1 MSKEKAGEY
10 PLTDAELDIA
20 SAADLKAYA
29 VYLDWMLDMA
39 RRNAVVHQDALE
51 NALGRIL
58 KLDAEVATLKV
69 ELHAERARRAGR
81 ATSPRKRETCRANGA
96 LGGRPRTRPPVDP
109 NAPKRPRGRPRK
121 TE

>member
-10 PLTDAELDIA
+10 PLTDAELDVA

-29 VYLDWMLDMA
+29 VYLDFFLDTV
-39 RRNAVVHQDALE
+39 RRNVVHHQDELEVAKGRVLALE
-51 NALGRIL
+51 
-58 KLDAEVATLKV
+58 AEVATLKL
-69 ELHAERARRAGR
+69 ELHGERARRAGR

-96 LGGRPRTRPPVDP
+96 LGGRPRTRPPRDP

-121 TE
+121 SQ

>member
-10 PLTDAELDIA
+10 PLTDAELDVA

-39 RRNAVVHQDALE
+39 RRNAVTHQDALE
-51 NALGRIL
+51 AAQLRSL
-58 KLDAEVATLKV
+58 KLEAEVATLKL
-69 ELHAERARRAGR
+69 ELHGERARRAGR

-109 NAPKRPRGRPRK
+109 DAPKRPRGRPRK
-121 TE
+121 SK

>member
-1 MSKEKAGEY
+1 MSTEKAGAY
-10 PLTDAELDIA
+10 PLTDKELDSA

-39 RRNAVVHQDALE
+39 RRNAVTHQDALE
-51 NALGRIL
+51 AEQLRSL
-58 KLDAEVATLKV
+58 KLEAELATLKV

-121 TE
+121 S